1 MGAPRLVTSAF
12 QNRELVEIVRALQGE
27 REGLLGEL
35 SDALQVILPAT
46 AAACRVAACTDVA
59 CSLQRMQMMESD
71 RTRLSE
77 VHARALCFEA
87 HVKCTLTTC
96 TGAD

>member
-46 AAACRVAACTDVA
+46 AAACTDVA